1 MSHESTERTE
11 CLRDSVAG
19 SAAPAPA
26 PHAEAC
32 SGERTDHACAVDAA
46 DACEA
51 ASRALAEMPRAHD
64 LPADHDASDDLGA
77 VPELT
82 SVAEEPA
89 QDEGAAGSPADERAG
104 EGTKTRVAEGAEAR
118 GDAAPTEH
126 LKTQQTRTKALGSGM
141 LRARREGLRQSE
153 AEELAARAA
162 DRAREAR
169 SRRFV
174 VVGAV
179 CAAVAL
185 VLVAVGVACASLGT
199 EKGPTSRDVAA
210 VLEADADFMAGFAED
225 DYVTPTP
232 YRLRDVEVAGEE
244 RGSDGMWDVSATAT
258 LENESFS
265 SACEVELSFA
275 PSQDAGQYPEL
286 FSGTPEA
293 ARDSAWVGVVDEA
306 SAETRAIAAVDH
318 DEEIASDDFAPTFD
332 ARRQTCTLTVAKTTD
347 LWFGASE
354 EAQTYAYAF
363 DGTRWQRRL
372 AEDVVRSA
380 SFGELAGAY
389 AGSEGDARAFTTFAV
404 EDVDADAGTFT
415 LVYERRATS
424 LLGDN
429 AVSGSIACSLKSAAA
444 TPSTEKYA
452 QADGRVYTF
461 AGTGTSS
468 GGDGAATIEGTLTPN
483 YGMSFTLEADYTK
496 EPFLFGDAEPATLT
510 VTGVVEK

>member
-1 MSHESTERTE
+1 M
-11 CLRDSVAG
+11 DAG
-19 SAAPAPA
+19 SARA
-26 PHAEAC
+26 PHAETGSDVSAG
-32 SGERTDHACAVDAA
+32 SAYAVDAA

-51 ASRALAEMPRAHD
+51 ASRALAE
-64 LPADHDASDDLGA
+64 
-77 VPELT
+77 
-82 SVAEEPA
+82 
-89 QDEGAAGSPADERAG
+89 AAR
-104 EGTKTRVAEGAEAR
+104 AEGARTRVIGGSETQSE
-118 GDAAPTEH
+118 AAPTEH
-126 LKTQQTRTKALGSGM
+126 LAAQQTRTKALGSGM
-141 LRARREGLRQSE
+141 MRARREGLRQSE

-162 DRAREAR
+162 DRVREAR

-179 CAAVAL
+179 CAALAL
-185 VLVAVGVACASLGT
+185 VLVAVGVACSSLGAG
-199 EKGPTSRDVAA
+199 KGPTSRDVAA

-232 YRLRDVEVAGEE
+232 YRLRDVEIAGEE
-244 RGSDGMWDVSATAT
+244 RGPDGIWNVAATAT

-275 PSQDAGQYPEL
+275 PARDADQYPEL
-286 FSGTPEA
+286 FSDVPEDA
-293 ARDSAWVGVVDEA
+293 SGSAWIGVVDEA
-306 SAETRAIAAVDH
+306 QAETRATAGVDH
-318 DEEIASDDFAPTFD
+318 DEEIGADDFAPTFD
-332 ARRQTCTLTVAKTTD
+332 AQRQTCTLTVTEATE
-347 LWFGASE
+347 LWFGTSE

-363 DGTRWQRRL
+363 DGVRWQRRL

-380 SFGELAGAY
+380 SFGELAGSY
-389 AGSEGDARAFTTFAV
+389 AGSEGDAAAFTTFAV
-404 EDVDADAGTFT
+404 EDVDAEAGTFT

-429 AVSGSIACSLKSAAA
+429 AVSGTLACSVTSTTA
-444 TPSTEKYA
+444 TPSTEEYA

-468 GGDGAATIEGTLTPN
+468 GGNGAATVEGTLTPN
-483 YGMSFTLEADYTK
+483 YGMRFTLKADYTK

>member
-1 MSHESTERTE
+1 MDAES
-11 CLRDSVAG
+11 
-19 SAAPAPA
+19 APAL
-26 PHAEAC
+26 HAEAC
-32 SGERTDHACAVDAA
+32 FDVSADSTCAVDAA

-51 ASRALAEMPRAHD
+51 ASRALAE
-64 LPADHDASDDLGA
+64 
-77 VPELT
+77 
-82 SVAEEPA
+82 
-89 QDEGAAGSPADERAG
+89 AAR
-104 EGTKTRVAEGAEAR
+104 AEGAQTENGPSGDGAEVPASSDHAEKPTEDEGSASAPRDGGDADGGAR
-118 GDAAPTEH
+118 TRVIGGSETQDEAAPTEY
-126 LKTQQTRTKALGSGM
+126 LAAQQTRTKALGSGM
-141 LRARREGLRQSE
+141 MRARREGLRQSE

-185 VLVAVGVACASLGT
+185 VLVAVGVAWTSLGAD
-199 EKGPTSRDVAA
+199 KGPTSRDVAA

-244 RGSDGMWDVSATAT
+244 RGPDGIWNVTATAT

-275 PSQDAGQYPEL
+275 PAREADQYPEL
-286 FSGTPEA
+286 FSDVPEDA
-293 ARDSAWVGVVDEA
+293 SGSAWIGVVDEA
-306 SAETRAIAAVDH
+306 RAETRATAGVDH
-318 DEEIASDDFAPTFD
+318 DEEIGAEDFAPTFD
-332 ARRQTCTLTVAKTTD
+332 AQRQTCTLTVAETTE
-347 LWFGASE
+347 LWFGTSE

-363 DGTRWQRRL
+363 DGVRWQRRL

-380 SFGELAGAY
+380 SFGDLAGSY
-389 AGSEGDARAFTTFAV
+389 AGSEGDAAAFTTFAV
-404 EDVDADAGTFT
+404 EDVDAETGTFT
-415 LVYERRATS
+415 LVYARRATS

-429 AVSGSIACSLKSAAA
+429 AVSGSLACSVTSATA
-444 TPSTEKYA
+444 TPSTEEYA

-483 YGMSFTLEADYTK
+483 YGIRFTLKADYTK
-496 EPFLFGDAEPATLT
+496 EPFLIGDAEPATLT